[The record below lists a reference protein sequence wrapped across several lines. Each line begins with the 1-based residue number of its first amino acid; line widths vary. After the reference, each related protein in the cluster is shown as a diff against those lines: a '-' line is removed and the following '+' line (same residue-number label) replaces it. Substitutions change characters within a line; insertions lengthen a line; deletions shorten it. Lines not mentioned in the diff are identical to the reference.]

1 MTKEVQTAARL
12 SKDEYWRLCCSALVS
27 EVNQRIEILSLHASE
42 NDCENLG
49 GQFMA
54 ACDISRRLTEMFVD
68 FEMAW
73 NGSRAP
79 LRDHTGAA
87 RPGLVCLPCEG
98 RGCFR
103 CAPDGGRDA

>member
-1 MTKEVQTAARL
+1 MKGWKGKMTKEFLAAGRL
-12 SKDEYWRLCCSALVS
+12 SKDEYWRLCCSALVA

-68 FEMAW
+68 FEVAW
-73 NGSRAP
+73 DASRTTSQG
-79 LRDHTGAA
+79 TG
-87 RPGLVCLPCEG
+87 E
-98 RGCFR
+98 
-103 CAPDGGRDA
+103 RDA